1 MMSGLPIYLTILA
14 GLLCATVVY
23 LGVLFL
29 WSPEK
34 GLTFSTHQREHLT
47 SVMADRYFM
56 MAAFMVGSLVY
67 GRPEVIAFAFAATGY
82 VAAHDAAI
90 YAKNGEPYGKHI
102 VPVVLS
108 AIVVGGALI
117 AYFKTGAV

>member
-1 MMSGLPIYLTILA
+1 MMGGLPIYLSILA
-14 GLLCATVVY
+14 ALLCVTVVY

-34 GLTFSTHQREHLT
+34 GLSFSTHQREHLT

-56 MAAFMVGSLVY
+56 MAAFMIGSLVY

-82 VAAHDAAI
+82 VAAHDAVI
-90 YAKNGEPYGKHI
+90 YAKNGQPYAKHI

-108 AIVVGGALI
+108 AVVVVGALLTYSN
-117 AYFKTGAV
+117 AGVA